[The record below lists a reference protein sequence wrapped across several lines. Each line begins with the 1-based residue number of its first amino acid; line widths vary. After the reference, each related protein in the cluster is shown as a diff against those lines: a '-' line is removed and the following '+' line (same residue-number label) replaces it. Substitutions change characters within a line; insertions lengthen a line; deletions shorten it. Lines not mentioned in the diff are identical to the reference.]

1 MGMALR
7 ALLPPKAV
15 SKALVDLYLCTFEKL
30 HRILHVS
37 IFLHQID
44 YFWKAPDTAD
54 LNLTATLIAV
64 LRLGLL
70 LSPRNGDPSLYGSP
84 EWIYR
89 METQSMQLVELFLHF
104 TTHGSRPSL
113 EILQIQCLVVLCRMT
128 DGSKPYMPWKL
139 VGELLQMGIF
149 MGLNHEPSLFPN
161 TVSLYDGEMRRRI
174 WTTILELH
182 NHVS

>member
-70 LSPRNGDPSLYGSP
+70 LRPQNGDRSLYGSP

-104 TTHGSRPSL
+104 TTYGSKPSL
-113 EILQIQCLVVLCRMT
+113 EILQTQCLVVLCRTT